1 MNWTILKYFKP
12 EVTDEEKLAG
22 GSFKM
27 GGQPGGLGMFGPMG
41 SMGRGV
47 GNSSMLHK
55 AGNSQNPMLLKV
67 SDCYVLEETLVKP
80 P

>member
-1 MNWTILKYFKP
+1 
-12 EVTDEEKLAG
+12 
-22 GSFKM
+22 M
-27 GGQPGGLGMFGPMG
+27 GGQPGGMGMFGPMG

-67 SDCYVLEETLVKP
+67 
-80 P
+80 